1 MSQASHSETPGSS
14 SGFSSIEDLTRI
26 FNTALVATRAESVQD
41 FSTELY
47 TLLESPPFRVIL
59 QAIRQLAKNQGLGDK
74 EAAETL
80 IQTFRRID
88 KIWGDY
94 VFQEGLDRLKNPG
107 RS

>member
-1 MSQASHSETPGSS
+1 MSQVSQSEAPHGSPGVST
-14 SGFSSIEDLTRI
+14 IEELTRI

-41 FSTELY
+41 FSTELF
-47 TLLESPPFRVIL
+47 TLLESPPFKVIL
-59 QAIRQLAKNQGLGDK
+59 QAIRQLAKNQGTGDK
-74 EAAETL
+74 EAAESL

-107 RS
+107 RG